1 MVKNLKLQQGQRT
14 SFHFA
19 HWLFGRCLGMVSL
32 IAFLS
37 YWSQSEALIGDN
49 GLNPW
54 KEDLLQVDSFIESND
69 IQRSKFNLRPTL
81 LWFSSFSNHHLLF
94 TLGSISSLAL
104 ALGFMPRVSACLIWI
119 FYLSLSVV
127 GEPFL
132 SFQWDTLLLES
143 LFISL
148 PYLPFSRFHR
158 ISEVHPH
165 SKWARILVIL
175 LLTKL
180 MLESGLV
187 KFSYFDIDQS
197 NAWIDYT
204 ALNYHYWTQPLPHAL
219 SPFVHSL
226 PQWFDEVSLSS
237 MFFIEIA
244 LPFCFFLPTLIRRF
258 ALLGQ
263 VLLQIAII
271 LSGNYGFFNLLTLT
285 LCIPLIDD
293 GMMPERIRSRFK
305 ELTVSKST
313 FRKSFHISHLAI
325 LYFLFLSTSWIY
337 FRNDFKGNQ
346 VEEKPI
352 GNPQWLINIQNYI
365 QPIRSINSYGLFRVM
380 TKTRPEILIEGS
392 SNGEDWKLYEFK
404 WKPDHPSDLPKWAGF
419 HMPRI
424 DWQMWFEGLRAER
437 YLTQPFPRFLYT
449 RFLEII
455 ANGGGQKECFNLNL
469 VLGQKEMQAF
479 SQSTPEQ
486 KKIILTNFENL
497 MRVFLQQSS
506 WFGKLLQAC
515 LEQNQIILSE
525 LDSIPFLNEDELKPQ
540 FLRISLAHYQFKD
553 DQNSIQPN
561 VWKEIRIPN
570 TTIQIKKK

>member
-1 MVKNLKLQQGQRT
+1 MVENLKVQQDRRT

-19 HWLFGRCLGMVSL
+19 HWLFGRCLGVVTL

-54 KEDLLQVDSFIESND
+54 KEDLLQVESFIESND

-148 PYLPFSRFHR
+148 PFLPFCRYHR

-175 LLTKL
+175 LLAKL

-197 NAWIDYT
+197 NAWSNYT
-204 ALNYHYWTQPLPHAL
+204 ALDYHYWTQPLPHPL
-219 SPFVHSL
+219 SPLIHSF
-226 PQWFDEVSLSS
+226 PSWFHGISLNA
-237 MFFIEIA
+237 MYLIEIA
-244 LPFCFFLPTLIRRF
+244 LPFCFFLPTYFRRF
-258 ALLGQ
+258 AFLGQ
-263 VLLQIAII
+263 VLLQVGIL

-285 LCIPLIDD
+285 LCIPLMDD
-293 GMMPERIRSRFK
+293 AFIRIKSLPAK
-305 ELTVSKST
+305 EQNKSEKRT
-313 FRKSFHISHLAI
+313 FPNAIHFVHLLA
-325 LYFLFLSTSWIY
+325 LYFLFLSCAWNSLKA
-337 FRNDFKGNQ
+337 DFKGNRSNSIPTQ
-346 VEEKPI
+346 QENWANEV
-352 GNPQWLINIQNYI
+352 QNYI
-365 QPIRSINSYGLFRVM
+365 QPLRSINSYGLFRVM
-380 TKTRPEILIEGS
+380 TKTRPEILVEGS
-392 SNGEDWKLYEFK
+392 TNGKDWKLYKFK
-404 WKPDHPSDLPKWAGF
+404 WKPDHAKDPLQFTGP
-419 HMPRI
+419 HMPRL

-437 YLTQPFPRFLYT
+437 YLSQPFPKFLYGRFLN
-449 RFLEII
+449 II
-455 ANGGGQKECFNLNL
+455 ANGGGQKECFDLNL
-469 VLGQKEMQAF
+469 VLGEQELRAFTQAPPQQKQMIITNFQNLMNAF
-479 SQSTPEQ
+479 IQQST
-486 KKIILTNFENL
+486 
-497 MRVFLQQSS
+497 
-506 WFGKLLQAC
+506 WFGKFLEAC
-515 LEQNQIILSE
+515 FEPNPVILEKLE
-525 LDSIPFLNEDELKPQ
+525 TVPFVNESPK
-540 FLRISLAHYQFKD
+540 FLRISFAHFKFQSD
-553 DQNSIQPN
+553 NSLDKDA
-561 VWKEIRIPN
+561 VWKVDEIPGSKIM
-570 TTIQIKKK
+570 IQRK